1 MSKNTFA
8 ISSGS
13 LNRTLKTNKEAPVAP
28 QRKSHGTKTFAKV
41 LENVATQQRSTDVK
55 LSAHAQE
62 RLKQQNITISSQD
75 IHRISDATEKAR
87 MKGSKESLILLK
99 DLALVVSVK
108 NKTVITAVD
117 RTRQKEKIF
126 TNIDST
132 VIL

>member
-1 MSKNTFA
+1 MSKNAFV
-8 ISSGS
+8 INSGS
-13 LNRTLKTNKEAPVAP
+13 LNRAIKVRKEASVVP
-28 QRKSHGTKTFAKV
+28 QRKPHGTKTFARV
-41 LENVATQQRSTDVK
+41 LENVATQQRDTDVK

-87 MKGSKESLILLK
+87 MKGSKESLILLR

-108 NKTVITAVD
+108 NKTIITAVD
-117 RTRQKEKIF
+117 RTRQKERIF

-132 VIL
+132 IIL

>member
-1 MSKNTFA
+1 MSKNAFV
-8 ISSGS
+8 INSGS
-13 LNRTLKTNKEAPVAP
+13 LNRAMKVHKETSVAP
-28 QRKSHGTKTFAKV
+28 QRKPHGTKAFARV
-41 LENVATQQRSTDVK
+41 LENVATQQRDTDVK

-87 MKGSKESLILLK
+87 MKGSKESLILLR

-108 NKTVITAVD
+108 NKTIITAVD
-117 RTRQKEKIF
+117 RTRQKERIF

-132 VIL
+132 IIL